1 MNQLTKQQIHNLHS
15 KLEEIGEEI
24 LSIYNT
30 NFSHELK
37 EDNSPLTKAD
47 MLSHDMLIKYLKEEY
62 PKVAIISEED
72 EATQEIDD
80 KTHIWVIDPLDGTKD
95 FVQKTNE
102 FSIMLALLNT
112 RREPIA
118 GFIYAP
124 ALKTLWYAQIDEGAY
139 KIHNSITT
147 QIFTSQIQNVA
158 QAKLVRSRNHF
169 STKDEE
175 ISSKLHIT
183 KFIQSGSAGIKFCKI
198 AQGEAEMCYYSTD
211 KMGIWDIAPAH
222 IILEEAGGKIKD
234 MQGNKLKYDLI
245 NRKMK
250 YGAIGINNKLD
261 INQIINSI
269 ENND

>member
-15 KLEEIGEEI
+15 KLEEIGEKI
-24 LSIYNT
+24 LNIYNT

-47 MLSHDMLIKYLKEEY
+47 MLSHDMLIKYLQKEY

-72 EATQEIDD
+72 EATQEIDENSYV
-80 KTHIWVIDPLDGTKD
+80 WVIDPLDGTKD
-95 FVQKTNE
+95 FVQKTDE

-112 RREPIA
+112 KKEPIA

-124 ALKTLWYAQIDEGAY
+124 ALNTLWYAQIDEGAY
-139 KIHNSITT
+139 KIHNSTTT
-147 QIFTSQIQNVA
+147 QMHTSQEQDIA
-158 QAKLVRSRNHF
+158 QIRLVKSRNHF

-175 ISSKLHIT
+175 ISTKLQIT

-222 IILEEAGGKIKD
+222 IILEEAGGQMRT
-234 MQGNKLKYDLI
+234 MQGNNLEYDL
-245 NRKMK
+245 NLKKMK
-250 YGAIGINNKLD
+250 QGVIGVSSKID
-261 INQIINSI
+261 IEKILIILSK
-269 ENND
+269 

>member
-1 MNQLTKQQIHNLHS
+1 MKLTKQQIHNLHS

-30 NFSHELK
+30 NFSHEFK

-47 MLSHDMLIKYLKEEY
+47 MLSHDMLIKYLKEQFPNY
-62 PKVAIISEED
+62 AIISEED

-95 FVQKTNE
+95 FVQKTDE
-102 FSIMLALLNT
+102 FSIMLALLNAKS
-112 RREPIA
+112 RQPIA

-124 ALKTLWYAQIDEGAY
+124 ALKTLWYAQKGEGAY
-139 KIHNSITT
+139 KIHNSTTT
-147 QIFTSQIQNVA
+147 QINTSQEQDIA
-158 QAKLVRSRNHF
+158 QIRLVRSRNHF

-175 ISSKLHIT
+175 ISTKLQIT

-198 AQGEAEMCYYSTD
+198 AQGEAELCYYSTD

-222 IILEEAGGKIKD
+222 IILEEAGGQMRT
-234 MQGNKLKYDLI
+234 MQGNKLEYDL
-245 NRKMK
+245 NLKKMK
-250 YGAIGINNKLD
+250 RGVIGVSSKID
-261 INQIINSI
+261 IEKILSTISK
-269 ENND
+269 